1 MKKLFFAIIMT
12 LSLLVLAGCANTAS
26 EAVVSTTN
34 TEAKTETVENEVE
47 NVENEEESSSTEPD
61 AVKDELTEE
70 QEVITEQAAE
80 NESQQMDIVSAAT
93 EYNRDNLTPEQEAEL
108 RAKYGFVPD
117 GFYEDGVPYKDL
129 G

>member
-12 LSLLVLAGCANTAS
+12 LSFLALAGCANTAS
-26 EAVVSTTN
+26 DAVVSTTD
-34 TEAKTETVENEVE
+34 TETTETVENEVE
-47 NVENEEESSSTEPD
+47 NVENEESSSTEPD